1 MFTNT
6 LLNSK
11 RHLLGPALND
21 AIELNGFFID
31 ESEEFISNGQS
42 GQEKSRRVG
51 VRPIG
56 HCYFVEKAPIHR
68 FELDPLIREH
78 VFKELQRIGTEEISV
93 ERL

>member
-1 MFTNT
+1 MFTKT

-31 ESEEFISNGQS
+31 ESEEFISYGQS

-56 HCYFVEKAPIHR
+56 NSYFVEQAPVHS
-68 FELDPLIREH
+68 FELDPLIWEH

-93 ERL
+93 KRL